1 MLLKEMFLELSWC
14 DLKQE
19 INLLRVLSTG
29 VHVWVQKQ
37 KGRIWQTSK
46 QGEQTRELE
55 MKSQNNKHWLWILGN
70 RMNKV
75 M

>member
-1 MLLKEMFLELSWC
+1 MDNAFKRDVSGTLMVWFKAGNKFTQSIEYM
-14 DLKQE
+14 
-19 INLLRVLSTG
+19 
-29 VHVWVQKQ
+29 WVQKQ

-70 RMNKV
+70 RMNKA